1 MARTTEE
8 ETNRDVYF
16 KIRMTRKERV
26 DLKILSRN
34 LKKPCSKIVREA
46 IKEYKEKVKS
56 CS

>member
-1 MARTTEE
+1 MPRESE
-8 ETNRDVYF
+8 METCRDVYF

-26 DLKILSRN
+26 DLKILSRD

-46 IKEYKEKVKS
+46 IKEYKEKVQS